1 VKQDSYQPEDYTEKS
16 ETGVEEDVRL
26 SALPLI
32 SIAHMAQ
39 IAESHEATEPAPE
52 TAEEGDTSTR
62 TSNTDDDASFSKT
75 PLLTPNTTVSS
86 PPPPPF
92 DNPILVRIHDIVADF
107 TLTKHTSQIDLKDPI
122 NEGLYLDLLQE
133 LLGVCENVELIV
145 LPQRW
150 KDKWR
155 WAGSQVVELR
165 ARPEE
170 EEGPEYEEGDKYI

>member
-52 TAEEGDTSTR
+52 TAEEEEDTSTR
-62 TSNTDDDASFSKT
+62 TSNTDDDASFSTT
-75 PLLTPNTTVSS
+75 PLSTPNTTISS
-86 PPPPPF
+86 PPPLPF
-92 DNPILVRIHDIVADF
+92 ENPILARVHDIVADF

-122 NEGLYLDLLQE
+122 NESLYLDLLQE

-150 KDKWR
+150 KD
-155 WAGSQVVELR
+155 
-165 ARPEE
+165 
-170 EEGPEYEEGDKYI
+170 